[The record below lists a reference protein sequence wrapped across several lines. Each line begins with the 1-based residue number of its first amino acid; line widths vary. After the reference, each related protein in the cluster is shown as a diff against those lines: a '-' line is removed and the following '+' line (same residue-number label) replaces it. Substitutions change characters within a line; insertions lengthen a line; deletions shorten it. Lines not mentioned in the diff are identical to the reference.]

1 MVCELK
7 KNRFCERNRIG
18 VFGEAVRDLPAV
30 SFTPR
35 LFQTFPQSTPPPS
48 LLTMQP
54 STSVHH
60 PRSFPYHFTHYSSM
74 SPDHLSFTLR
84 ESSTPLLSRHLVTKV
99 CLCVSFRIS
108 IWDDTQLFHM
118 SASSTVNPSN
128 KCVVHFLLCRRNVCY
143 KLRIGYSAWEK
154 MNVFV
159 CTL

>member
-1 MVCELK
+1 MWIK

-35 LFQTFPQSTPPPS
+35 LFQTFPQSTPPPHFLPCNHPPQFTTPARS
-48 LLTMQP
+48 PTTLHITRRCLRTTWVSHSESQ
-54 STSVHH
+54 VHH
-60 PRSFPYHFTHYSSM
+60 FSRVTS
-74 SPDHLSFTLR
+74 LR
-84 ESSTPLLSRHLVTKV
+84 RFVYVCLLSHLN
-99 CLCVSFRIS
+99 
-108 IWDDTQLFHM
+108 TQLFHM
-118 SASSTVNPSN
+118 SASSTVIPSN